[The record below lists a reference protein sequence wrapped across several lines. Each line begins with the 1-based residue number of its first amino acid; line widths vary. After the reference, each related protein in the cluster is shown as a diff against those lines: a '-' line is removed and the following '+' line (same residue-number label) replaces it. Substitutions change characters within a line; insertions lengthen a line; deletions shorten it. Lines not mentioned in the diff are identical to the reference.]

1 MMRQDSPTAGGN
13 PLPGANF
20 TDAFSVTVSE
30 PIDAREA
37 ARRMMER
44 PPSWITGLLALR
56 NLAVSPFGLKRGA
69 PPGVERLGIF
79 PVVSAAPDRVVMGF
93 DDAHLDFRVV
103 VDVAPQGSGRRVTAT
118 TLVRTRNRF
127 GRLYLVAV
135 KPFHRA
141 VVPAMLAQVGTARP
155 PAG

>member
-1 MMRQDSPTAGGN
+1 MPENNPIGGGS
-13 PLPGANF
+13 PLPGADF
-20 TDAFSVTVSE
+20 TDAYSVTVSE

-56 NLAVSPFGLKRGA
+56 NLAVRPFGLKRGA
-69 PPGVERLGIF
+69 PPGVERHGIF
-79 PVVSAAPDRVVMGF
+79 PVVRAAPERVVMGF

-103 VDVAPQGSGRRVTAT
+103 VDVVPEGRGRRVTAT

-127 GRLYLVAV
+127 GRLY
-135 KPFHRA
+135 
-141 VVPAMLAQVGTARP
+141 
-155 PAG
+155 

>member
-1 MMRQDSPTAGGN
+1 
-13 PLPGANF
+13 
-20 TDAFSVTVSE
+20 
-30 PIDAREA
+30 
-37 ARRMMER
+37 MMER

-56 NLAVSPFGLKRGA
+56 NFAVSPFGLKRGA
-69 PPGVERLGIF
+69 PPGVERHGIF

-103 VDVAPQGSGRRVTAT
+103 IDVAPQGSGRRVTAT

-127 GRLYLVAV
+127 GRLYLAAV

-141 VVPAMLAQVGTARP
+141 VVPAMLAGVARARR
-155 PAG
+155 PAE